1 MKSKTYFI
9 TQAALIAAIYVV
21 LVFVFKP
28 ISFSNIQIRIAEALT
43 ILPFFTPAA
52 IPGLTIG
59 CLLGNLL
66 GGADI
71 LDITFGT
78 LATLLGA
85 TGSYLLR
92 SNKFLVPLSPIVSNT
107 LIIPWVLRYA
117 YGLALPIPIM
127 MATVGIGE
135 VLSCG
140 VLGFFLLIV
149 LNKYRNVIFPEKSI
163 FFAKKSRY

>member
-1 MKSKTYFI
+1 MKNKTLFI

-52 IPGLTIG
+52 IPGLAIG
-59 CLLGNLL
+59 CLLGNFL
-66 GGADI
+66 GGADM
-71 LDITFGT
+71 LDIIFGT

-92 SNKFLVPLSPIVSNT
+92 RNKFLVPLPPILSNT
-107 LIIPWVLRYA
+107 VIIPWVLRYA
-117 YGLALPIPIM
+117 YGVTLPIPLM

-140 VLGFFLLIV
+140 VLGIFLLLV
-149 LNKYRNVIFPEKSI
+149 LNQYKDVIFPKRFI
-163 FFAKKSRY
+163 FTKKDRY